1 MLLWKVGTARCEA
14 SRDSEMGGRH
24 GGSRFWK
31 PCAGRLVPE
40 GLFGKTGRLAA
51 SSCGSRKRA
60 VLLPGR
66 LKVLAWNLIPQ
77 RPCTA
82 VTLFAAIPCQDR
94 QQAVDLSVTSA
105 THWRHFQ
112 APTGSPHVHI
122 SFIQDGHVVQPYSC
136 RHCLLPLP
144 SLMYNQLRDGS
155 AAAGVLKCDQP
166 GRSCELR
173 GA

>member
-1 MLLWKVGTARCEA
+1 MLLRKVGTARCEA
-14 SRDSEMGGRH
+14 SRDGETGEGMEAA
-24 GGSRFWK
+24 GS
-31 PCAGRLVPE
+31 GSLVPE
-40 GLFGKTGRLAA
+40 DLFRKNRKTCSLELRIG
-51 SSCGSRKRA
+51 KRA

-144 SLMYNQLRDGS
+144 SLM
-155 AAAGVLKCDQP
+155 
-166 GRSCELR
+166 
-173 GA
+173 